1 MPLLVE
7 FCPKPVGRC
16 KDVNAEQFWKQPI
29 KLEFILFAF
38 CPKPAPSVSDIKE
51 LQFAKHAPM
60 VSAFCPKPAGSVR
73 DVKFLQAEK
82 QKSSD
87 VAFCPKP
94 AGKSNDVAYSQRKK
108 QYVKS
113 TMASMSTTI
122 VFGTIMLASV
132 SHVKATFWFVGT
144 GSVDICSTS
153 AGMSVNFVP
162 SGTSTPFD
170 AIAVFSAAC
179 AFFTF

>member
-7 FCPKPVGRC
+7 LCPKPVGRC

-29 KLEFILFAF
+29 KLEFILFVF

-51 LQFAKHAPM
+51 LQFEKHAPM
-60 VSAFCPKPAGSVR
+60 VSAFCPKPAGSVK
-73 DVKFLQAEK
+73 DVKFLQDEK

-108 QYVKS
+108 QYAKS

-132 SHVKATFWFVGT
+132 SHVKAAFWFVGT

-153 AGMSVNFVP
+153 AGMSVSFVP
-162 SGTSTPFD
+162 SGTSTPFA